1 MPPVE
6 LSATFEFEEA
16 AALARA
22 FSDLHEGKVGD
33 YPYSRNA
40 NPTVRVLEEWLAGLE
55 GAEDAVATGS
65 GMGAISATLLA
76 LTGSGDRLA
85 LTRHLYGGTYALA
98 RKHLARLGI
107 ELRFF
112 DFTRGEEIEAM
123 GAWRPKVCYLE
134 SPGNPTLEIT
144 DLARTASA
152 AHRAGAIVLCDN
164 TFATP
169 IHQRPLELGVDLVLH
184 ATTKLIAGHGDAI
197 GGVAA
202 GSRELIRRVR
212 QAVIDFGPTPSPFT
226 AYLTLRGGRT
236 LRLRCERQAENALVL
251 ARALEGCAGVRVFYP
266 GLPSH
271 PQYQLAARQMRGFGS
286 MIALILDGGLE
297 AGRRL
302 LDGLQVARRAVSLG
316 DLTTLVTHPAS
327 TTHSNVDPEQRQ
339 AAGIADGLI
348 RVSVG
353 LEDPDEVAA
362 DLARTL
368 T

>member
-16 AALARA
+16 AALAKA
-22 FSDLHEGKVGD
+22 FSDLHAGKVGD
-33 YPYSRNA
+33 FPYSRNA

-65 GMGAISATLLA
+65 GMGAISATMLA
-76 LTGSGDRLA
+76 LAGAGDRLA
-85 LTRHLYGGTYALA
+85 ITRHVYGGTYALA
-98 RKHLARLGI
+98 RNHLARLGI
-107 ELRFF
+107 EVRLF
-112 DFTRGEEIEAM
+112 DLTSAEGIAEME
-123 GAWRPKVCYLE
+123 AWRPSVCHLE

-144 DLARTASA
+144 DLAAAAAA

-169 IHQRPLELGVDLVLH
+169 IHQRPLAFGVEVVLH

-197 GGVAA
+197 GGAAA
-202 GSRELIRRVR
+202 GSRDLIRRIR
-212 QAVIDFGPTPSPFT
+212 QAVIDLGPTPSPFT

-236 LRLRCERQAENALVL
+236 LQLRCERQAENALEV
-251 ARALEGCAGVRVFYP
+251 ARALEGRAGVRVFYP

-271 PQYQLAARQMRGFGS
+271 PQHGLAARQMQGYGS
-286 MIALILDGGLE
+286 MIALLLDGGVD

-302 LDGLQVARRAVSLG
+302 LDGLQLARRAVSLG
-316 DLTTLVTHPAS
+316 DLSTLVTHPAS
-327 TTHSNVDPEQRQ
+327 TTHSNVDVEQRL
-339 AAGIADGLI
+339 AAGIADGLV

-353 LEDPDEVAA
+353 LEDPREIAA

-368 T
+368 G